1 MKPSKV
7 LKYLYIYIYLVYIYL
22 YIKFKN
28 SDTHARRF
36 EDAHETETLPTLK
49 LIPFWRRVGGMITKS
64 FDVELDCLWKTSA
77 FETFAGL
84 SHFETSA
91 FTFGLC
97 HLFLPPWHHDPL
109 EVSLLHSRFWER
121 NAINER
127 SQQLRGEHYVS
138 HKLQVPFVTGLLPLF
153 P

>member
-1 MKPSKV
+1 MIHLRLLKPPRLFRSETLQDTKV
-7 LKYLYIYIYLVYIYL
+7 SIYIYIYLVYIYL

-91 FTFGLC
+91 FTFGVC
-97 HLFLPPWHHDPL
+97 HLFLPPFCPGVGRL
-109 EVSLLHSRFWER
+109 ETL
-121 NAINER
+121 
-127 SQQLRGEHYVS
+127 LRGWVGDKNS
-138 HKLQVPFVTGLLPLF
+138 RDAQ
-153 P
+153 